1 MKRIS
6 FIAAIAV
13 IIALLS
19 VFPASAA
26 GADVWDGTF
35 PTADKTGKYS
45 GGEGTEES
53 PYLISSAADLAML
66 SSVTAA
72 GESYEGKYFKI
83 TTDITLNSDH
93 AGYAGWGTTPPKNA
107 WRAIGENAG
116 NKVSG
121 GSFAGHIN
129 GAGHVIRGM
138 YVNDESA
145 GWDKA
150 AAGFIGCLRGSVINL
165 GFENCYVKRNNTAGN
180 GAGIIVTYLGH
191 SGSTLRGNITACY
204 VKNCTVESWRCPGLI
219 AGVVYSGRIS
229 DCFSEGQV
237 VIGRTDKEADGG
249 GIAGMISAK
258 ELGEIMNCYTLATM
272 NDAPVTGPVVGN
284 VSGLGTVENAYYDP
298 AISTVNKAYIANDA
312 KDYVAVTPLAKA
324 EMKVQAMKLDANV
337 WKDTAGTP
345 VLKIFG
351 NSGNQGGNKPTP
363 PTADGIS
370 AVITVIAA
378 AGAVAV
384 LTAKKRRG

>member
-26 GADVWDGTF
+26 GAGVWDGTF

-116 NKVSG
+116 SKVSG

-138 YVNDESA
+138 YVNDE
-145 GWDKA
+145 
-150 AAGFIGCLRGSVINL
+150 
-165 GFENCYVKRNNTAGN
+165 
-180 GAGIIVTYLGH
+180 
-191 SGSTLRGNITACY
+191 
-204 VKNCTVESWRCPGLI
+204 
-219 AGVVYSGRIS
+219 
-229 DCFSEGQV
+229 
-237 VIGRTDKEADGG
+237 
-249 GIAGMISAK
+249 
-258 ELGEIMNCYTLATM
+258 
-272 NDAPVTGPVVGN
+272 
-284 VSGLGTVENAYYDP
+284 
-298 AISTVNKAYIANDA
+298 
-312 KDYVAVTPLAKA
+312 
-324 EMKVQAMKLDANV
+324 
-337 WKDTAGTP
+337 
-345 VLKIFG
+345 
-351 NSGNQGGNKPTP
+351 
-363 PTADGIS
+363 
-370 AVITVIAA
+370 
-378 AGAVAV
+378 
-384 LTAKKRRG
+384 

>member
-180 GAGIIVTYLGH
+180 GAGIIATYLGH
-191 SGSTLRGNITACY
+191 SG
-204 VKNCTVESWRCPGLI
+204 
-219 AGVVYSGRIS
+219 
-229 DCFSEGQV
+229 
-237 VIGRTDKEADGG
+237 
-249 GIAGMISAK
+249 
-258 ELGEIMNCYTLATM
+258 
-272 NDAPVTGPVVGN
+272 
-284 VSGLGTVENAYYDP
+284 
-298 AISTVNKAYIANDA
+298 
-312 KDYVAVTPLAKA
+312 
-324 EMKVQAMKLDANV
+324 
-337 WKDTAGTP
+337 
-345 VLKIFG
+345 
-351 NSGNQGGNKPTP
+351 
-363 PTADGIS
+363 
-370 AVITVIAA
+370 
-378 AGAVAV
+378 
-384 LTAKKRRG
+384 